1 MYKDRAFT
9 ENQLAEMMHTHGVRL
24 SAQRIAV
31 FSYVANGKLHPSAE
45 EIFTALSPIFP
56 SLSRTTVYN
65 SLHLLK
71 DKGLIRELEIQ
82 SGFIRYDLRL
92 QEVHS
97 HFICT
102 GCGRITDM
110 PMPAGIAD
118 AVLPDY
124 AVGSVDVFIKGLCP
138 DCKGRRKK
146 DLKQIIY

>member
-92 QEVHS
+92 QEAHS

-102 GCGRITDM
+102 
-110 PMPAGIAD
+110 
-118 AVLPDY
+118 
-124 AVGSVDVFIKGLCP
+124 GSVDVFIKGLCP